1 MKKEEL
7 ITHYEKEC
15 DKYVSL
21 EQDEFQIIIRHLRDL
36 ANDMENNGYLNEY
49 KLEKLNH
56 RIEEYNNWKRLSNE
70 NISIL
75 NTLKMVD

>member
-7 ITHYEKEC
+7 IIHYEKEC

-21 EQDEFQIIIRHLRDL
+21 EQNEFETVIRHLRDL

-56 RIEEYNNWKRLSNE
+56 RIEEYKNWKRLSNE

>member
-7 ITHYEKEC
+7 IIHYEKEC
-15 DKYVSL
+15 DKYVTL
-21 EQDEFQIIIRHLRDL
+21 EQNEFETIIRHLRDL

>member
-7 ITHYEKEC
+7 IIHYEKEC
-15 DKYVSL
+15 NKYVTL
-21 EQDEFQIIIRHLRDL
+21 EQDEFQTIIRHLRDL

>member
-7 ITHYEKEC
+7 IIHYEKESN
-15 DKYVSL
+15 KYVTL
-21 EQDEFQIIIRHLRDL
+21 EQNEFETIIRHLRDL

>member
-7 ITHYEKEC
+7 IIHYEKEC

>member
-7 ITHYEKEC
+7 IIHYEKEC

-21 EQDEFQIIIRHLRDL
+21 EQNEFETVIRHLRDL

>member
-7 ITHYEKEC
+7 IIHYEKEC
-15 DKYVSL
+15 NKYVTL
-21 EQDEFQIIIRHLRDL
+21 EQDEFQTIIRHLRDL

-56 RIEEYNNWKRLSNE
+56 RIEEYNNWKRLGNE